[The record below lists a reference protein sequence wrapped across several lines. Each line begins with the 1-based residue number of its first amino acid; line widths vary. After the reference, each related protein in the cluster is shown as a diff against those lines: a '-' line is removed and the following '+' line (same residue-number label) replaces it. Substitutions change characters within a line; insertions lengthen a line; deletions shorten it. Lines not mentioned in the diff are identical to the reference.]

1 MCLTNVIFYRCPRG
15 ESSCPGNHSMSQV
28 VLGTNYTYTD
38 IDPQCNVGYGNVICG
53 NCLLGYYAAVADQCT
68 KCLNTKG
75 EEVQTKM
82 VSNGA
87 LFGGATWCFVV
98 VGGGVT
104 CMY

>member
-1 MCLTNVIFYRCPRG
+1 
-15 ESSCPGNHSMSQV
+15 MSQV

-82 VSNGA
+82 VSTVERFLVGQR
-87 LFGGATWCFVV
+87 GVSWWWGEVV
-98 VGGGVT
+98 LHV
-104 CMY
+104 